1 MVVLSLVGHMVML
14 GMAVVLSAIWGQQME
29 RSKTYIVNLVPS
41 LPASAP
47 APSRAPVAP
56 RPAAKP
62 TPPAPPKP
70 KEEPPKL
77 KPPERVE
84 RALPPRRQE
93 TAPVARPAPKEIA
106 LPKRAEKET
115 PTVETP
121 GIERPVER
129 RLPPPPKPARQPEPP
144 PAVPP
149 RPAPAPPAPAVQPA
163 PAPPSAVAAVAP
175 IPLGR
180 GQAPG
185 ATGSISLDVSDF
197 PFTWYLRQIQQKISE
212 RWVPPRATLAGGET
226 VVILFEI
233 GRDGQIK
240 EPELERPSGHFEYDQ
255 SALRAI
261 KEASPFPPLPPE
273 FKAGSLRVHFGFEFR
288 PDLG

>member
-1 MVVLSLVGHMVML
+1 MVVLSLLGHTVMV
-14 GMAVVLSAIWGQQME
+14 GMAVVVSAIWGQQME
-29 RSKTYIVNLVPS
+29 PSKTYIVNLVPS
-41 LPASAP
+41 LPAAAP
-47 APSRAPVAP
+47 APSHLPAAP

-62 TPPAPPKP
+62 TPPALPQP

-77 KPPERVE
+77 KTPERVE

-93 TAPVARPAPKEIA
+93 TAAVARPAPKEII

-115 PTVETP
+115 PPLETP
-121 GIERPVER
+121 GLERSVERP
-129 RLPPPPKPARQPEPP
+129 LPPPPPKPARQPEPP
-144 PAVPP
+144 PAAPP
-149 RPAPAPPAPAVQPA
+149 QPVPAPPSPTVQPA
-163 PAPPSAVAAVAP
+163 PVPPAVAVAP

-180 GQAPG
+180 GETPS

-197 PFTWYLRQIQQKISE
+197 PFTWYLRQLQQKISE
-212 RWVPPRATLAGGET
+212 RWVPPRAALAGGET
-226 VVILFEI
+226 AVVLFEI

-240 EPELERPSGHFEYDQ
+240 EPQLERPSGHFEYDQ

-288 PDLG
+288 PEQG